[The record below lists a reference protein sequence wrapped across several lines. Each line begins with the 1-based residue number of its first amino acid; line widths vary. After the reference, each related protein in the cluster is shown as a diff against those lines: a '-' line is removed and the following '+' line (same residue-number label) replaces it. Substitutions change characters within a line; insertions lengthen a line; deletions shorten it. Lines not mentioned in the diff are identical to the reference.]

1 MQRVGL
7 TGKATSSI
15 ISRVMQE
22 TTTYPRETSLTSTAS
37 ALVRAMRPK
46 QWPKN
51 AFVFAALVFD
61 GDLFQITLLWRTILA
76 AILFCLM
83 SGVIYLINDIV
94 DIEKD
99 RQHPEKRHRPLAS
112 GQLGTTTA
120 IAAAAGISGVSLP
133 LAFLLDVPFGVV
145 LAGYFALQVAYSFV
159 LKDLVIIDV
168 LTVAAGFVLRAVGGA
183 VVIGVTISP
192 WLYVCTT
199 LFALFIGFSR
209 RRHELVLLAGEAG
222 NHRASLDEYSLHL
235 LDHMIATAASTT
247 VIAYSLYT
255 FLAPNVPANH
265 AMMLTIPFVLYGVF
279 RYLYLIHA
287 QNEGGSPEE
296 TLLRDRPLLITVAL
310 WGLTVTSILYLL

>member
-1 MQRVGL
+1 
-7 TGKATSSI
+7 
-15 ISRVMQE
+15 MQE
-22 TTTYPRETSLTSTAS
+22 STAYPPETSIAGTLG

-61 GDLFQITLLWRTILA
+61 GELFMPMQLGRTILA
-76 AILFCLM
+76 AVIFSLI
-83 SGVIYLINDIV
+83 SGVVYLINDLV

-112 GQLGTTTA
+112 GQLTTTTA
-120 IAAAAGISGVSLP
+120 MGAAAGIAGIGLP

-145 LAGYFALQVAYSFV
+145 LTGYLALQIAYSLV

-183 VVIGVTISP
+183 VVIGVTASP

-209 RRHELVLLAGEAG
+209 RRHELVLLEGEAV
-222 NHRASLDEYSLHL
+222 NHRASLDEYSVDL
-235 LDHMIATAASTT
+235 LDYMIATAASTT
-247 VIAYSLYT
+247 VIGYSLYT
-255 FLAPNVPANH
+255 FLAPNVPGNH
-265 AMMLTIPFVLYGVF
+265 TMMLTIPFVLYGVF

-287 QNEGGSPEE
+287 RDEGGSPEE
-296 TLLRDRPLLITVAL
+296 TLLRDRALLVNVAL
-310 WGLTVTSILYLL
+310 WSLTVIVILYLL